1 MRRIMFVFLVFGLL
15 ACSPAERPADKSVAS
30 SGSEMSQESAVEP
43 TGYVEYLWCTDGEN
57 YSVESVKAREEIWL
71 EEVSQLGLS
80 RMGSAEITRW
90 VGLRRILTEFQF
102 YFGRTRQ
109 NVIRV
114 GKLI

>member
-1 MRRIMFVFLVFGLL
+1 MRRIMFLFLVFGLL

-30 SGSEMSQESAVEP
+30 SGSDMSQESAVEP

-80 RMGSAEITRW
+80 RMGSAEITPLGW
-90 VGLRRILTEFQF
+90 SSENFDRISDHFK
-102 YFGRTRQ
+102 Y
-109 NVIRV
+109 
-114 GKLI
+114 KY